1 MLPDGIVIV
10 PLTVTGPTNAPL
22 LEPDIDILDH
32 VWAFFIKNVDAKE
45 PAVTVASVGVPMSYV
60 SPNTT
65 PKKVSD
71 AAGLPVKEIV
81 DPVIVKAE
89 IGSWITDETEIIT
102 DASFPGDTAV
112 PPTVKLN
119 GPGVD
124 PVNDPDISSKI

>member
-32 VWAFFIKNVDAKE
+32 VWAFFKKNVDAKE
-45 PAVTVASVGVPMSYV
+45 PAVTVASVGVPMSNV
-60 SPNTT
+60 SPSTT

-71 AAGLPVKEIV
+71 AAGFPVNVIWL
-81 DPVIVKAE
+81 PVIVKAE
-89 IGSWITDETEIIT
+89 IGSWITDETEMIT

>member
-1 MLPDGIVIV
+1 VLPDGIVIV

-32 VWAFFIKNVDAKE
+32 VWAFFKKNVDAKE
-45 PAVTVASVGVPMSYV
+45 PAVTVASVGVPMSNV
-60 SPNTT
+60 SPSTT

-71 AAGLPVKEIV
+71 AAGFPVNVIWL
-81 DPVIVKAE
+81 PVIVKAE
-89 IGSWITDETEIIT
+89 IGSWITDETEIIN

>member
-10 PLTVTGPTNAPL
+10 PDTVTGPTNAPL

-32 VWAFFIKNVDAKE
+32 VWAFFIKKVDAKE

-60 SPNTT
+60 SPKTT

-71 AAGLPVKEIV
+71 AAGFPVNVIWL
-81 DPVIVKAE
+81 PVIVKAE
-89 IGSWITDETEIIT
+89 IGSWITDETEMIT

-124 PVNDPDISSKI
+124 PVNDDDISSNI

>member
-22 LEPDIDILDH
+22 LEPDIHILDH
-32 VWAFFIKNVDAKE
+32 VWAFFKKNVDAKE
-45 PAVTVASVGVPMSYV
+45 PAVTVQSVGVPMSNV
-60 SPNTT
+60 SPKTT

-71 AAGLPVKEIV
+71 AAGFPVNVIWL
-81 DPVIVKAE
+81 PVIVKAE